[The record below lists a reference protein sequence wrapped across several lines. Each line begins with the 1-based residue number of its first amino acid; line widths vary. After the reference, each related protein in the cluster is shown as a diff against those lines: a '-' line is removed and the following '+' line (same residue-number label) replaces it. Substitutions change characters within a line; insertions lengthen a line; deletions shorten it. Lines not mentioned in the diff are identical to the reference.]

1 MKDTVLIST
10 HHLPTAGALRGAF
23 TSSGYRVDLVTPSE
37 ELDPGAGV
45 LLVLTDALA
54 GSADELASQ
63 ARDRLHIPVFGV
75 AAPGREHELGAL
87 GLEETFAPSVDPDE
101 VLLLA
106 HTLLERRRLQR
117 LTGIVGETDAIRE
130 ALERVV
136 QIAPVDSTVL
146 ITGESGT
153 GKELFARGVHG
164 LSPRRHKAFIAV
176 NVAALSPTVLESE
189 LFGHEKGAFTGAI
202 DSRKGLFEL
211 AHRGTI
217 FLDEIGEI
225 PPAVQTRLLRVLE
238 QKEFL
243 RVGGEAPIRVDAR
256 VIAATNQD
264 LRHEVATGRFRRD
277 LYYRINVLHIE
288 LPPLRKRSDDVP
300 RLVNAFVEEV
310 SARNDRRFAGIND
323 DAMRILRGYSWPG
336 NVRELRNL
344 VESMVVL
351 SPGGEIGPDDIPP
364 QVRSPG
370 SSPLLPVPSPGP
382 GSGAG
387 DAASLRP
394 QLEFVFRTLVDL
406 RVDMDDLRREFE
418 AYRREHPYDEALLPG
433 KTGRVEILSSL
444 ARPRDA
450 GRERRHPAAPA
461 ASPTAQP
468 QEPPVAASGRDGSP
482 ELSPTAS
489 ARQAAPEPPAATP
502 AAYSSPTVVPSTDL
516 SPDDVRPA
524 AAPATD
530 RASASTP
537 TPDSPPA
544 SASAGDHPASTLS
557 TDPPPATPPAPDPS
571 TGTPSAGPGDAA
583 ARAEPPRRAEPAVPP
598 GGIVLQPGMTLE
610 EIEREA
616 IAAALRE
623 VGGNRRHAA
632 RVLGVGE
639 RTLYRK
645 IRRYNLD

>member
-23 TSSGYRVDLVTPSE
+23 KSSGYRVELVTPRE

-54 GSADELASQ
+54 ESAGELAAQ
-63 ARDRLHIPVFGV
+63 ARDRLHVPVFGV
-75 AAPGREHELGAL
+75 AAPGRERELGAL
-87 GLEETFAPSVDPDE
+87 GLAETFASSADPDE
-101 VLLLA
+101 VLLIA

-153 GKELFARGVHG
+153 GKELFARGVHA

-202 DSRKGLFEL
+202 DSRRGLFEL
-211 AHRGTI
+211 AHQGTI

-225 PPAVQTRLLRVLE
+225 PPAIQTKLLRVLE

-264 LRHEVATGRFRRD
+264 LRHEVAAGRFRRD

-288 LPPLRKRSDDVP
+288 LPPLRRRQADIP
-300 RLVNAFVEEV
+300 RLVEAFVAEV
-310 SARNDRRFAGIND
+310 SARNDRRFAGINA
-323 DAMRILRGYSWPG
+323 DAMRILCEYAWPG

-351 SPGGEIGPDDIPP
+351 SPGREIGPDDIPA

-370 SSPLLPVPSPGP
+370 SSPLLPVPTPGP
-382 GSGAG
+382 GPGEG
-387 DAASLRP
+387 DSAQLRP
-394 QLEFVFRTLVDL
+394 QLEFVFRTLVEL

-418 AYRREHPYDEALLPG
+418 AYRQEHRFDEALLPEE
-433 KTGRVEILSSL
+433 TGRVEIV
-444 ARPRDA
+444 APRVDA
-450 GRERRHPAAPA
+450 PATGLDEPPPAEPGQATEAAIPVLDAPSGHDASTAPA
-461 ASPTAQP
+461 AG
-468 QEPPVAASGRDGSP
+468 E
-482 ELSPTAS
+482 
-489 ARQAAPEPPAATP
+489 
-502 AAYSSPTVVPSTDL
+502 
-516 SPDDVRPA
+516 SPDE
-524 AAPATD
+524 APATD
-530 RASASTP
+530 RP
-537 TPDSPPA
+537 PDHAAEP
-544 SASAGDHPASTLS
+544 DQ
-557 TDPPPATPPAPDPS
+557 PPAPS
-571 TGTPSAGPGDAA
+571 RAASEDASEPA
-583 ARAEPPRRAEPAVPP
+583 ERPPQPEPPEPAAPP

-610 EIEREA
+610 DIERQA
-616 IAAALRE
+616 ILAALEE
-623 VGGNRRHAA
+623 VDGSRRHAA
-632 RVLGVGE
+632 RLLGIAE

-645 IRRYNLD
+645 IRRYGLE

>member
-23 TSSGYRVDLVTPSE
+23 KSSGYRVELVTPRE

-54 GSADELASQ
+54 TSAGDLAAQ

-75 AAPGREHELGAL
+75 AAPGRAHELATL
-87 GLEETFAPSVDPDE
+87 GLAETFALSVDPDE
-101 VLLLA
+101 VLLIA

-153 GKELFARGVHG
+153 GKELFARGVHA

-202 DSRKGLFEL
+202 DSRRGLFEL
-211 AHRGTI
+211 AHQGTI

-225 PPAVQTRLLRVLE
+225 PPAIQTKLLRVLE

-264 LRHEVATGRFRRD
+264 LRHEVAAGRFRRD

-288 LPPLRKRSDDVP
+288 LPPLRDRQADIP
-300 RLVNAFVEEV
+300 RLVEAFVEEV
-310 SARNDRRFAGIND
+310 SARNGRRFAGISA
-323 DAMRILRGYSWPG
+323 DAMRILCEYAWPG

-351 SPGGEIGPDDIPP
+351 SPGKEIGPDDIPE

-370 SSPLLPVPSPGP
+370 SSPLLPVPSP
-382 GSGAG
+382 AREAERG
-387 DAASLRP
+387 DAGQLRP

-418 AYRREHPYDEALLPG
+418 AYRREHRYDEALLPG
-433 KTGRVEILSSL
+433 ETGRVEIVSPRADLPGTGLEPL
-444 ARPRDA
+444 AAELGQAAEAPPLPSPDAVPDRD
-450 GRERRHPAAPA
+450 EPAAPMADEALDDASA
-461 ASPTAQP
+461 AP
-468 QEPPVAASGRDGSP
+468 QPPVGAPVVDQTPHDAPAAGERP
-482 ELSPTAS
+482 AS
-489 ARQAAPEPPAATP
+489 PPAA
-502 AAYSSPTVVPSTDL
+502 AED
-516 SPDDVRPA
+516 
-524 AAPATD
+524 
-530 RASASTP
+530 ASET
-537 TPDSPPA
+537 
-544 SASAGDHPASTLS
+544 
-557 TDPPPATPPAPDPS
+557 
-571 TGTPSAGPGDAA
+571 
-583 ARAEPPRRAEPAVPP
+583 AEPPSHPEPAAPP
-598 GGIVLQPGMTLE
+598 GSIVLQPGMTLE
-610 EIEREA
+610 DIEREA
-616 IAAALRE
+616 ILAALEE
-623 VGGNRRHAA
+623 VDGSRRHAA
-632 RVLGVGE
+632 RLLGIAE

-645 IRRYNLD
+645 IRRYGLE

>member
-10 HHLPTAGALRGAF
+10 HHLPTAGALRDAF
-23 TSSGYRVDLVTPSE
+23 RSSGYRVELVTPRE

-54 GSADELASQ
+54 ESAGKLAAQ

-75 AAPGREHELGAL
+75 AAPGRERELGAL
-87 GLEETFAPSVDPDE
+87 GLAETFAPSADPDE
-101 VLLLA
+101 VLLIA

-153 GKELFARGVHG
+153 GKELFARGVHA

-202 DSRKGLFEL
+202 DSRRGLFEL
-211 AHRGTI
+211 AHQGTI

-225 PPAVQTRLLRVLE
+225 PPAIQTKLLRVLE

-264 LRHEVATGRFRRD
+264 LRHEVAAGRFRRD

-288 LPPLRKRSDDVP
+288 LPPLRERPDDVP
-300 RLVNAFVEEV
+300 RLVEAFVEEV
-310 SARNDRRFAGIND
+310 SARNDRRFAGINPE
-323 DAMRILRGYSWPG
+323 AMRILREYSWPG

-351 SPGGEIGPDDIPP
+351 SPGKEIGPADIPP

-370 SSPLLPVPSPGP
+370 SSPLLPVPSPRP
-382 GSGAG
+382 DTESGEAG
-387 DAASLRP
+387 QLRP
-394 QLEFVFRTLVDL
+394 QLEFVFRTLVEL
-406 RVDMDDLRREFE
+406 RVDMDDLRREFD
-418 AYRREHPYDEALLPG
+418 AYRREHRYDEALLPEE
-433 KTGRVEILSSL
+433 TGRVEIVSGDTDVRGEALDQPAPAEPEMAAEPRSGL
-444 ARPRDA
+444 AEPDLVAEAGPGLAESAPSTEPEPEPVAEAATDA
-450 GRERRHPAAPA
+450 PSGSMYAPA
-461 ASPTAQP
+461 ADTPS
-468 QEPPVAASGRDGSP
+468 
-482 ELSPTAS
+482 AS
-489 ARQAAPEPPAATP
+489 AADTPSGSAYAPTSDVPATSDDANETTEPPAQAE
-502 AAYSSPTVVPSTDL
+502 SP
-516 SPDDVRPA
+516 
-524 AAPATD
+524 
-530 RASASTP
+530 
-537 TPDSPPA
+537 
-544 SASAGDHPASTLS
+544 
-557 TDPPPATPPAPDPS
+557 
-571 TGTPSAGPGDAA
+571 
-583 ARAEPPRRAEPAVPP
+583 VPP
-598 GGIVLQPGMTLE
+598 DGIVFQPGMTLE
-610 EIEREA
+610 DIERKA
-616 IAAALRE
+616 ILAALEE
-623 VGGNRRHAA
+623 VGGSRRHAA
-632 RVLGVGE
+632 RLLGVAE

-645 IRRYNLD
+645 IRRYGIE

>member
-23 TSSGYRVDLVTPSE
+23 RSSGYRVELVTPRE

-54 GSADELASQ
+54 GSAGDLAVQ

-75 AAPGREHELGAL
+75 AAPGREGEIAAL
-87 GLEETFAPSVDPDE
+87 GLAETFAPSADPDE
-101 VLLLA
+101 VLLIA

-153 GKELFARGVHG
+153 GKELFARGVHA

-202 DSRKGLFEL
+202 DSRRGLFEL

-225 PPAVQTRLLRVLE
+225 PPAIQTKLLRVLE

-264 LRHEVATGRFRRD
+264 LRHEVAAGRFRRD

-288 LPPLRKRSDDVP
+288 LPPLRRRQADIP
-300 RLVNAFVEEV
+300 RLVEAFVAEV
-310 SARNDRRFAGIND
+310 SARNDRRFAGINA
-323 DAMRILRGYSWPG
+323 DAMRILCEYAWPG

-351 SPGGEIGPDDIPP
+351 SPGREIGPADIPE

-370 SSPLLPVPSPGP
+370 SSPLLPVPTPGP
-382 GSGAG
+382 ASAQGEAG
-387 DAASLRP
+387 QLRP
-394 QLEFVFRTLVDL
+394 QLEFVFRTLVEL

-418 AYRREHPYDEALLPG
+418 AYREEHRFDEALLPG
-433 KTGRVEILSSL
+433 ETGRVEIVSSRADL
-444 ARPRDA
+444 PGTGLDQPPPARP
-450 GRERRHPAAPA
+450 GPAAEDRPL
-461 ASPTAQP
+461 
-468 QEPPVAASGRDGSP
+468 
-482 ELSPTAS
+482 LSPDAEELPAPPPATAEDAS
-489 ARQAAPEPPAATP
+489 EDAEPSPRPEPPA
-502 AAYSSPTVVPSTDL
+502 
-516 SPDDVRPA
+516 
-524 AAPATD
+524 
-530 RASASTP
+530 
-537 TPDSPPA
+537 PP
-544 SASAGDHPASTLS
+544 
-557 TDPPPATPPAPDPS
+557 
-571 TGTPSAGPGDAA
+571 
-583 ARAEPPRRAEPAVPP
+583 E
-598 GGIVLQPGMTLE
+598 GIVLQPGMTLE
-610 EIEREA
+610 DIEREA
-616 IAAALRE
+616 ILAALEE
-623 VGGNRRHAA
+623 VDGSRRHAA
-632 RVLGVGE
+632 RLLGIAE

-645 IRRYNLD
+645 IRRYGLE

>member
-23 TSSGYRVDLVTPSE
+23 KSSGYRVELVTPRE
-37 ELDPGAGV
+37 ELDPGVGV

-54 GSADELASQ
+54 ESAGDLAAQ

-75 AAPGREHELGAL
+75 AAPGREGEISAL
-87 GLEETFAPSVDPDE
+87 GLAESFAPSVDPDE
-101 VLLLA
+101 VLLIA

-153 GKELFARGVHG
+153 GKELFARGVHA

-202 DSRKGLFEL
+202 DSRRGLFEL

-225 PPAVQTRLLRVLE
+225 PPAIQTKLLRVLE

-264 LRHEVATGRFRRD
+264 LRHEVAAGRFRRD

-288 LPPLRKRSDDVP
+288 LPPLRRRQADIP
-300 RLVNAFVEEV
+300 RLVEAFVVEV
-310 SARNDRRFAGIND
+310 SARNDRRFAGINA
-323 DAMRILRGYSWPG
+323 DAMRILCEYAWPG

-351 SPGGEIGPDDIPP
+351 SPGREIGPDDIPA

-370 SSPLLPVPSPGP
+370 SSPLLPVPTPGP
-382 GSGAG
+382 ASGEGEAG
-387 DAASLRP
+387 QLRP
-394 QLEFVFRTLVDL
+394 QLEFVFRTLVEL

-418 AYRREHPYDEALLPG
+418 AYRQEHRLDEALLPG
-433 KTGRVEILSSL
+433 EAGRVEIV
-444 ARPRDA
+444 APRVDV
-450 GRERRHPAAPA
+450 PATGLDQPPDGAPA
-461 ASPTAQP
+461 D
-468 QEPPVAASGRDGSP
+468 EELAA
-482 ELSPTAS
+482 
-489 ARQAAPEPPAATP
+489 
-502 AAYSSPTVVPSTDL
+502 
-516 SPDDVRPA
+516 
-524 AAPATD
+524 
-530 RASASTP
+530 
-537 TPDSPPA
+537 
-544 SASAGDHPASTLS
+544 
-557 TDPPPATPPAPDPS
+557 PPPATSGDASEDAEPPSGPQPPAPP
-571 TGTPSAGPGDAA
+571 
-583 ARAEPPRRAEPAVPP
+583 E
-598 GGIVLQPGMTLE
+598 GIVLQTGMTLE

-616 IAAALRE
+616 ILAALEE
-623 VGGNRRHAA
+623 VDGSRRHAA
-632 RVLGVGE
+632 RLLGIAE

-645 IRRYNLD
+645 IRRYGLE

>member
-23 TSSGYRVDLVTPSE
+23 KSSGYRVELVTPRE

-54 GSADELASQ
+54 ETAGELAAQ
-63 ARDRLHIPVFGV
+63 ARERLHIPVFGV
-75 AAPGREHELGAL
+75 AAPGRERELAAL
-87 GLEETFAPSVDPDE
+87 GLAETFAPSADPDE
-101 VLLLA
+101 VLLIA

-153 GKELFARGVHG
+153 GKELFARGVHA

-202 DSRKGLFEL
+202 DSRRGLFEL
-211 AHRGTI
+211 AHQGTI

-225 PPAVQTRLLRVLE
+225 PPAIQTKLLRVLE

-264 LRHEVATGRFRRD
+264 LRHEVAAGRFRRD

-288 LPPLRKRSDDVP
+288 LPPLRRRQADIP
-300 RLVNAFVEEV
+300 RLVEAFVAEV
-310 SARNDRRFAGIND
+310 SARNDRRFAGINA
-323 DAMRILRGYSWPG
+323 DAMRILCEYAWPG

-351 SPGGEIGPDDIPP
+351 SPGREIGPDDIPA

-370 SSPLLPVPSPGP
+370 SSPLLPVPTPGP
-382 GSGAG
+382 GPGEG
-387 DAASLRP
+387 DSAQLRP
-394 QLEFVFRTLVDL
+394 QLEFVFRTLVEL

-418 AYRREHPYDEALLPG
+418 AYRQEHRFDEALLPG
-433 KTGRVEILSSL
+433 RPAAWRSSPRASTPPRPGSNRLLPRSL
-444 ARPRDA
+444 ARPRKPSRSRPLTLPPA
-450 GRERRHPAAPA
+450 GTKP
-461 ASPTAQP
+461 
-468 QEPPVAASGRDGSP
+468 
-482 ELSPTAS
+482 LSPTM
-489 ARQAAPEPPAATP
+489 RPQPHPPTNPRMMPPRPTALQTMP
-502 AAYSSPTVVPSTDL
+502 RSPTN
-516 SPDDVRPA
+516 
-524 AAPATD
+524 
-530 RASASTP
+530 
-537 TPDSPPA
+537 
-544 SASAGDHPASTLS
+544 
-557 TDPPPATPPAPDPS
+557 PPPLRPPPPKTWPNPPS
-571 TGTPSAGPGDAA
+571 DRPN
-583 ARAEPPRRAEPAVPP
+583 R
-598 GGIVLQPGMTLE
+598 
-610 EIEREA
+610 
-616 IAAALRE
+616 
-623 VGGNRRHAA
+623 NRRNPRPRPTASSFSRA
-632 RVLGVGE
+632 
-639 RTLYRK
+639 
-645 IRRYNLD
+645 

>member
-23 TSSGYRVDLVTPSE
+23 KSSGYRVELVTPRE

-54 GSADELASQ
+54 TSAGDLATQ

-75 AAPGREHELGAL
+75 AAPGRARELAAL
-87 GLEETFAPSVDPDE
+87 GLAETFAPSVDPDE
-101 VLLLA
+101 VLLIA

-117 LTGIVGETDAIRE
+117 LTGIVGETDPIRE

-153 GKELFARGVHG
+153 GKELFARGVHA

-202 DSRKGLFEL
+202 DSRRGLFEL
-211 AHRGTI
+211 AHQGTI

-225 PPAVQTRLLRVLE
+225 PPAIQTKLLRVLE

-264 LRHEVATGRFRRD
+264 LRHEVAAGRFRRD

-288 LPPLRKRSDDVP
+288 LPPLRERQADIP
-300 RLVNAFVEEV
+300 RLVEAFVEEV
-310 SARNDRRFAGIND
+310 SARNGRRFAGISAA
-323 DAMRILRGYSWPG
+323 AMRILCEYAWPG

-351 SPGGEIGPDDIPP
+351 SPGREIGPDDIPE

-370 SSPLLPVPSPGP
+370 SSPLLPVPSP
-382 GSGAG
+382 AREAERG
-387 DAASLRP
+387 DAGQLRP
-394 QLEFVFRTLVDL
+394 QLEFVFRTLVEL
-406 RVDMDDLRREFE
+406 RVDMDDLRRQFE
-418 AYRREHPYDEALLPG
+418 AYREEHRFDEALLPG
-433 KTGRVEILSSL
+433 ETGRVEIVS
-444 ARPRDA
+444 PRADLPGTGLEQPPPA
-450 GRERRHPAAPA
+450 ELGPAADAPPLPSPDAVSGRDEAAAPMADEAPNDAPA
-461 ASPTAQP
+461 VSQPPVGASAVDQPPDDAPAAGELPASPTAAAADASETA
-468 QEPPVAASGRDGSP
+468 EPPSH
-482 ELSPTAS
+482 
-489 ARQAAPEPPAATP
+489 PEPP
-502 AAYSSPTVVPSTDL
+502 
-516 SPDDVRPA
+516 
-524 AAPATD
+524 
-530 RASASTP
+530 
-537 TPDSPPA
+537 
-544 SASAGDHPASTLS
+544 
-557 TDPPPATPPAPDPS
+557 
-571 TGTPSAGPGDAA
+571 PGS
-583 ARAEPPRRAEPAVPP
+583 
-598 GGIVLQPGMTLE
+598 IVLQPGMTLE
-610 EIEREA
+610 DIEREA
-616 IAAALRE
+616 ILAALDE
-623 VGGNRRHAA
+623 VDGSRRHAA
-632 RVLGVGE
+632 RLLGIAE

-645 IRRYNLD
+645 IRRYGLE